1 MGNTVE
7 IKAPK
12 AHKLLFAT
20 QISLR
25 VAAFA
30 STLAATCIMLTNNQT
45 AVVFDIQVDA
55 RYTYLPALKFFGFAH
70 LIACVFSIVS
80 LILTLILGN
89 KAVNPVHYF
98 YMFLHDLIMSVLLMA
113 GCAAA
118 TAVGY
123 IGKYGNTHTGWTPV
137 CDHFAKFCNRVI
149 AAVVLSFLSVAFY
162 LILTIISAKKY
173 RSTN

>member
-1 MGNTVE
+1 MANTVE

-12 AHKLLFAT
+12 THKFFFAT

-25 VAAFA
+25 VMAFA
-30 STLAATCIMLTNNQT
+30 STLAAACIMLTNKQT

-55 RYTYLPALKFFGFAH
+55 RYTYLPAFMFFGFANV
-70 LIACVFSIVS
+70 IACVFSIVA
-80 LILTLILGN
+80 LILTFILGN
-89 KAVNPVHYF
+89 NPEHYL
-98 YMFLHDLIMSVLLMA
+98 YIFLHDLIMSELLMA

-137 CDHFAKFCNRVI
+137 CDHFAKFCNRGI
-149 AAVVLSFLSVAFY
+149 AAVLLSFLSIAFY
-162 LILTIISAKKY
+162 LILTIISAKKW
-173 RSTN
+173 RQIQL